1 VVRRTKEKP
10 APLEVGPFARLLPF
24 CTNRRRRW
32 GRVLFKLCAPGHGT
46 VLSNCIMFKLAFL
59 LVFGAEF
66 GVEVYWKW
74 AVGFSLF
81 AFFALYTFC
90 RIADKGRL
98 SKYHKAWLGCWEFF
112 RSSEI
117 KPNICALG

>member
-1 VVRRTKEKP
+1 MRFGSDRRTREKP
-10 APLEVGPFARLLPF
+10 LPQPKPNPNPLEVGPFARLLPF

-32 GRVLFKLCAPGHGT
+32 GRVLFKLCAPVHGT

-74 AVGFSLF
+74 AVEFSLF
-81 AFFALYTFC
+81 FAL
-90 RIADKGRL
+90 
-98 SKYHKAWLGCWEFF
+98 
-112 RSSEI
+112 
-117 KPNICALG
+117 